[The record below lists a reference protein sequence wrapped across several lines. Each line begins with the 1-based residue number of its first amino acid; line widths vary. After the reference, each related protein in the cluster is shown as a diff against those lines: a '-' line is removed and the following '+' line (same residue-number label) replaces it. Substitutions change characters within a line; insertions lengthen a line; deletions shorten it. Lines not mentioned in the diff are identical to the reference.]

1 MNSISSSTG
10 ERIEGWEIQ
19 VSNSVEDVLLL
30 SLSPHLPGG
39 KNRKTKNKK
48 LKPVCMY
55 SDEGQKGR
63 YTSIL
68 NIERGLLGGLRGQE
82 RN

>member
-1 MNSISSSTG
+1 MNLISSSTG

-19 VSNSVEDVLLL
+19 VSNSVVDVLLL

-39 KNRKTKNKK
+39 KKRGKK
-48 LKPVCMY
+48 KQLRPVCMY
-55 SDEGQKGR
+55 SEEGQKGR
-63 YTSIL
+63 YSSIL